1 MPLYSRELALRLRE
15 RSAGVADSG
24 ERPEHLLFVA
34 AASQPVMHPCSNYA
48 CLLLEMHACI
58 ITTSSHPL
66 FLDLVIFSSPCADVC
81 QVSSYK
87 KARFFSKT

>member
-48 CLLLEMHACI
+48 CLLLEMHA
-58 ITTSSHPL
+58 
-66 FLDLVIFSSPCADVC
+66 SSPHRATH
-81 QVSSYK
+81 Y
-87 KARFFSKT
+87 FSIL